1 MILIIVEI
9 CKVGFFP
16 LFAAKSVLKL
26 LMKVDPAHRLTAKEL
41 LDNQWLTV
49 SFSTTALK
57 NILAHYHCLFLFTW
71 PYNLYIV
78 LKQSF
83 SFIF

>member
-57 NILAHYHCLFLFTW
+57 KYFGTLSLLISFHLAL
-71 PYNLYIV
+71 
-78 LKQSF
+78 
-83 SFIF
+83 

>member
-9 CKVGFFP
+9 YKVGFFP
-16 LFAAKSVLKL
+16 LFAAKSVLKQ

-49 SFSTTALK
+49 SFNTTPLKKNFGTLSLLISFHLAL
-57 NILAHYHCLFLFTW
+57 
-71 PYNLYIV
+71 
-78 LKQSF
+78 
-83 SFIF
+83 

>member
-9 CKVGFFP
+9 YKVGFFP
-16 LFAAKSVLKL
+16 LFAAKSVLKQ

-49 SFSTTALK
+49 SFNTTALK
-57 NILAHYHCLFLFTW
+57 KKFWHTIIAYFFSSGLII
-71 PYNLYIV
+71 YI
-78 LKQSF
+78 
-83 SFIF
+83 